1 MTDVNGPN
9 PKDLA
14 GRSKPDLSL
23 CTGPMLAALAAG
35 LTDGAA
41 KYGLC
46 NWRER
51 SVEARTYIAAAMRH
65 QAQWLDGEETA
76 LDSGVHHLDHAIAT
90 LCILRDAM
98 ACGTMIDNRAPTG
111 PAPGA
116 STRVFAAHQALVLG
130 GLKQVDAW
138 GVYCNGPTRSRSLH
152 FPLNYPSERAAL
164 EDCAMH
170 NTVGID
176 YVVRKVGS

>member
-41 KYGLC
+41 KYGVC
-46 NWRER
+46 NWRTI

-116 STRVFAAHQALVLG
+116 STRVFAAHQARVLG
-130 GLKQVDAW
+130 SVEPKSMAPVDETCVGCGLKTWQESSVSVCTD
-138 GVYCNGPTRSRSLH
+138 GRFRCN
-152 FPLNYPSERAAL
+152 
-164 EDCAMH
+164 DCAFKH
-170 NTVGID
+170 T
-176 YVVRKVGS
+176 RAR